1 MRAHGPWTILSSRLV
16 HRDPWVTLTL
26 DDVIRPDGQP
36 GTFTTIA
43 VKPSVSVLALDE
55 AGNVHLTEE
64 FRYAVGHPS
73 IEVVSGGIEPGE
85 DELSA
90 GKRELAEELGIV
102 AAEWI
107 DLGTTEPISSI
118 VLLPTR
124 LYLAKGLTFGDH
136 AREGTEAI
144 RHVTMTLAEAVD
156 AVMASRITHGAS
168 TTLILKAAI
177 VSGRPLTIAVNAP
190 PPPR

>member
-1 MRAHGPWTILSSRLV
+1 MRTHGPWTILSSRLV
-16 HRDPWVTLTL
+16 HRDPWVTLTI

-43 VKPSVSVLALDE
+43 VKPSVSVLALDDM
-55 AGNVHLTEE
+55 GTVHLTEE

-90 GKRELAEELGIV
+90 GQRELAEELGIV

-107 DLGTTEPISSI
+107 DLGRTEPISSI
-118 VLLPTR
+118 VDLPTR
-124 LYLAKGLTFGDH
+124 LWLARCLTFGSH
-136 AREGTEAI
+136 QREGTEKI
-144 RHVTMTLAEAVD
+144 RPVTMPLADVVD
-156 AVMASRITHGAS
+156 AVMSSRITHGAS
-168 TTLILKAAI
+168 TTLILKAARWLTA
-177 VSGRPLTIAVNAP
+177 GR
-190 PPPR
+190 